1 MNSIPSIVS
10 RHQAFFAA
18 GHTKSIDSRLDVLK
32 KLKHTIKAYEADIT
46 AALYQDLHK
55 SEQEAYSTEIGIVL
69 EEISFVMKRLKKWA
83 KLKRVKTPLTH
94 IGSKSVII
102 PEPYGTVLVIAPWN
116 YPLQLALSP
125 LIGAIAAGNTV
136 VLKPSEYTPAV
147 SAVLSDLIHDVFPD
161 HYVALAEGGPD
172 ISTALLQQPFDYI
185 FFTGSVAIG
194 KVVMEAAAKQLIP
207 VTLELGGKSPCIVHK
222 DADIKLAAK
231 RIVFGKFTNAGQTC
245 IAPDYLLVHEDI
257 KTVLA
262 EEMKRVIGEFYGP
275 QPELNPAYGKIVSER
290 HYQRLLSFLKDGVA
304 LSGGQADH
312 RHHKIAPTILDQVT
326 DDSPVMQEEIFGP
339 ILPLFTYHGIDEV
352 IEKVKSRPKPLA
364 LYVFTTNQTIEREVL
379 ENLSFGGGC
388 VNDTLMHAATP
399 YLPFGG
405 VGESGIGSYH
415 GFDSF
420 NTFTQKK
427 SVVKQ
432 TNRFDFAFRYP
443 SSKNGLRLI
452 RKILK

>member
-10 RHQAFFAA
+10 KHKAYFAA
-18 GHTKSIDSRLDVLK
+18 GHTRQLESRLNMLQ
-32 KLKHTIKAYEADIT
+32 KLKQAINTQEADIT

-55 SEQEAYSTEIGIVL
+55 SEQESYTTEIGIVL
-69 EEISFVMKRLKKWA
+69 EEISFVMKRLGKWI
-83 KLKRVKTPLTH
+83 KPKRVKTPLTH
-94 IGSKSVII
+94 LGSKSIII

-147 SAVLSDLIHDVFPD
+147 SAVLSKLISSVFPSD
-161 HYVALAEGGPD
+161 YVAMAEGGPD
-172 ISTALLQQPFDYI
+172 VSTVLLQQPFDYI
-185 FFTGSVAIG
+185 FFTGSVAVG
-194 KVVMEAAAKQLIP
+194 KIVMEAAAKQLIP

-222 DADIKLAAK
+222 DADIQLAAK

-245 IAPDYLLVHEDI
+245 IAPDYLFVHQDI
-257 KTVLA
+257 KMKLT
-262 EEMKRVIGEFYGP
+262 EEMKRSISEFYGP
-275 QPELNPAYGKIVSER
+275 QPEQNPQYGKIVSER
-290 HYQRLLSFLKDGVA
+290 HYQRLLSFLNDGVP
-304 LSGGQADH
+304 LTGGQSDPA
-312 RHHKIAPTILDQVT
+312 HHKIAPTILDQVK

-339 ILPLFTYHGIDEV
+339 ILPLFTYGDINEV
-352 IEKVKSRPKPLA
+352 IEKVQSRPKPLA
-364 LYVFTTNQTIEREVL
+364 LYVFTTNKETERAVL

-388 VNDTLMHAATP
+388 INDTLMHVATP

-420 NTFTQKK
+420 NTFTHKK

-443 SSKNGLRLI
+443 SSKNGLRMI